1 MFNGTLYTSYRMHL
15 TAPVKKVGNSLAIFI
30 PADKAR
36 AAHIRE
42 GDIVDADVNPQEPHM
57 LGMFKG
63 IGSYSLAD
71 KKDAWPDE
79 E

>member
-1 MFNGTLYTSYRMHL
+1 MHL

-36 AAHIRE
+36 EASIRE
-42 GDIVDADVNPQEPHM
+42 GDIVEAELEAHGPSCF
-57 LGMFKG
+57 GMFRG
-63 IGSYSLAD
+63 IGPYTLAD

-79 E
+79 D

>member
-1 MFNGTLYTSYRMHL
+1 MHL

-30 PADKAR
+30 PAAQAR

-42 GDIVDADVNPQEPHM
+42 GDIVDADVTQQEPNM

-63 IGSYSLAD
+63 IGPYTLAD
-71 KKDAWPDE
+71 KKEAWPDE